1 MKKLS
6 VSRQNLILKI
16 LEILVD
22 ENNDSTGNSDSSTT
36 ADGREYLLD
45 DNEQQVLYE
54 IKKLLN
60 RED

>member
-1 MKKLS
+1 MKNL
-6 VSRQNLILKI
+6 SRQKLIIKV

-22 ENNDSTGNSDSSTT
+22 ENEDSTGNSDSPAT

>member
-1 MKKLS
+1 MKNLS
-6 VSRQNLILKI
+6 ASRQNLIIKVLG
-16 LEILVD
+16 ILVD
-22 ENNDSTGNSDSSTT
+22 ENDESTDNSDLPTA